1 MKTKL
6 SLLLLVLG
14 SFLAAAPAEIGQSE
28 ADLLQQQPKPLG
40 RIVAGS
46 KVVYRWPE
54 MQVTVKEGKVSEIK
68 LIDAEKEKIALEKR
82 AEVLAAKQQEAE
94 QKKAYQAAK
103 TGKPTAGPDAAR
115 LANNSAINAR
125 IAVLRQEQNEATE
138 NLRKAESV
146 GGKAKAAYYRAE
158 IEKRNTEIA
167 RLLTLAK

>member
-14 SFLAAAPAEIGQSE
+14 NFLAAAPAEIGQSE
-28 ADLLQQQPKPLG
+28 VELLQQQPKPLG

-54 MQVTVKEGKVSEIK
+54 MQVTVREGKVSEVKI
-68 LIDAEKEKIALEKR
+68 IDAEKEKAALEKR
-82 AEVLAAKQQEAE
+82 AETLAAKQQEAE
-94 QKKAYQAAK
+94 QKKAYQAAQA
-103 TGKPTAGPDAAR
+103 GQPAAGPDAAK
-115 LANNSAINAR
+115 LANNNAINAR
-125 IAVLRQEQNEATE
+125 IAVLRQEQNEATV
-138 NLRKAESV
+138 NLNKAESV

-158 IEKRNTEIA
+158 IEKRNVEIA